1 MRLSTLLRRAGYTA
15 AIGAGAVA
23 VSGAAVLALQLLAA
37 RRARRGHST
46 LGPHMRMWAG
56 PADGAAL
63 RLVVLGDELAAGVG
77 VEEAQETVGGVLAEL
92 LAGTG
97 HRVSLSS
104 AAVSGATPD
113 DLESQVARTLLGEVP
128 DIAVILMS
136 GLSEAQGNP
145 AEPVALLGEA
155 VRKLSAAGVSVVV
168 GTCPDLGGVAAIAQ
182 PLRSIASWRGAR
194 LARAQAPAIRVAG
207 GVPVD
212 LAARCGALFRAD
224 RGMLCEHGLHPSA
237 EGYRALAH
245 ALYPAVYDAASRA
258 RA

>member
-15 AIGAGAVA
+15 AIGAGVAV
-23 VSGAAVLALQLLAA
+23 VSGAAVLALELLAA
-37 RRARRGHST
+37 KRVRHGHPT

-56 PADGAAL
+56 PADGAPL
-63 RLVVLGDELAAGVG
+63 RLVVFGDDLAAGVG
-77 VEEAQETVGGVLAEL
+77 VEDAQETVGGVLAEL

-104 AAVSGATPD
+104 AAVSGASTG
-113 DLESQVARTLLGEVP
+113 DLETQVARALLGEAP
-128 DIAVILMS
+128 DVAVILMS
-136 GLSEAQGNP
+136 GLSEAVSHP
-145 AEPVALLGEA
+145 AESVARLGEA
-155 VRKLSAAGVSVVV
+155 VRRLSAAGSSVVV
-168 GTCPDLGGVAAIAQ
+168 GTCPDLSSVTAIAQ
-182 PLRSIASWRGAR
+182 PLRSIAGWRGSR